1 MAIRPIV
8 TIGNPILRKKA
19 KVVPPNKIC
28 TMEMRMLIEDM
39 QETMQAAKGLGLS
52 APQISVLKQVVVIDI
67 PYEIEP
73 HSVWNKNLDYVLINP
88 RVTEIGHDTES
99 FWEECLSVPH
109 LKGFVSRPNSITVEY
124 FDQDANECSLRLENF
139 MATVFQHEIDHL
151 NGKLYIDYIEG
162 LPNII

>member
-19 KVVPPNKIC
+19 KVVPPNKIR

-109 LKGFVSRPNSITVEY
+109 LKGFVTRPNSITVAY
-124 FDQDANECSLRLENF
+124 LDQDANECSLSLENF
-139 MATVFQHEIDHL
+139 MASVFQHEIDHL

-162 LPNII
+162 LPNVV

>member
-1 MAIRPIV
+1 MALRPIAK
-8 TIGNPILRKKA
+8 IGDSVLRKKA
-19 KVVPPNKIC
+19 KLVPKNKIH
-28 TMEMRMLIEDM
+28 TMEMRTLIKDM
-39 QETMQAAKGLGLS
+39 QETVQASNGIGLA
-52 APQISVLKQVVVIDI
+52 APQISVLKQIIVIDSS
-67 PYEIEP
+67 YKVE
-73 HSVWNKNLDYVLINP
+73 SDLDRQYRQVLINP
-88 RVTEIGHDTES
+88 RVTEVGTNTES